1 MDLKSSQTGFYI
13 NYSCGSY
20 TLKWSEVAQSCLT
33 LYDPMNCS
41 LPGFS
46 VHGVFQARVLEWV
59 AISFSRGSSW
69 PSGRTQLSC
78 IAGRHFTL
86 WTYRH
91 QNHLEDLLNHRL
103 LDPAP
108 RVSDLVDLGQS
119 VRICSSV
126 GLTGAT
132 CFPCK
137 DLISTHL
144 EVFFKNVFRA
154 LSFWTLLEQGT
165 RKSKVTTRRSWS

>member
-69 PSGRTQLSC
+69 PRGRTQLSC

-108 RVSDLVDLGQS
+108 RVSDLLDLGQS

-154 LSFWTLLEQGT
+154 FSFWTLLEQGT